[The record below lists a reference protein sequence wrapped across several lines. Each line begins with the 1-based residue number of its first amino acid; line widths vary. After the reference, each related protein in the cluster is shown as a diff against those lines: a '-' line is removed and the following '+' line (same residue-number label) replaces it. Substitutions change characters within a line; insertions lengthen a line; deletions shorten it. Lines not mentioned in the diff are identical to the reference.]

1 MIKKYLS
8 TITAVT
14 IASAVLFAPSA
25 QANTIS
31 SHFPEHDMVDPYGP
45 TMTST
50 GLNRSQ
56 ETVMFHGLFGAI
68 VLSTGSPVVGD
79 CQHVPLSH
87 QQVICPLT
95 TELHYAIYG
104 R

>member
-8 TITAVT
+8 TIAAMT
-14 IASAVLFAPSA
+14 IASTALFAPSA
-25 QANTIS
+25 GANTLS
-31 SHFPEHDMVDPYGP
+31 SKFPENDMVDPSLP

-56 ETVMFHGLFGAI
+56 ETVLLQGLFGAVI
-68 VLSTGSPVVGD
+68 LSTGSPVVGE

-87 QQVICPLT
+87 QQLICPLA
-95 TELHYAIYG
+95 TELHYAIFG